1 MLWKVSEKVL
11 KFVETTQTVIAERDY
26 TMPLWYTKN
35 YTPTPHF
42 PFEKFLR
49 DAEKILNDPF
59 SQESA
64 SKYPLTNIGY
74 AGNTLL
80 FEIALAGFKKENI
93 TVSYVGNVITV
104 IAKWKSSDGSGTCCG
119 NCCGTETQETQE
131 TQDSQEHCCETSSK
145 CCCCHCEDIQY
156 IQKNI
161 STKDV
166 CRKFYLS
173 NEYLGGS
180 IKWKYVDGLLTI
192 AVYLNEVDHSVQPSG
207 DDEDL
212 IPPCPCPCCND

>member
-1 MLWKVSEKVL
+1 
-11 KFVETTQTVIAERDY
+11 
-26 TMPLWYTKN
+26 MPLWYTKN

-42 PFEKFLR
+42 PFEKFLK

-59 SQESA
+59 GQESA

-74 AGNTLL
+74 AGNTLI

-104 IAKWKSSDGSGTCCG
+104 NAKWKSQSSESSGSSDDSGCCG
-119 NCCGTETQETQE
+119 GCNTEQA
-131 TQDSQEHCCETSSK
+131 DK

>member
-1 MLWKVSEKVL
+1 
-11 KFVETTQTVIAERDY
+11 
-26 TMPLWYTKN
+26 MPLWYTKN

-42 PFEKFLR
+42 QFEKFLR

-104 IAKWKSSDGSGTCCG
+104 NAKYKSSNTQSSDSQNCCEGTCG
-119 NCCGTETQETQE
+119 NSENQN
-131 TQDSQEHCCETSSK
+131 CCETSDK

-192 AVYLNEVDHSVQPSG
+192 AVYLNEVDHSVQPSS

>member
-1 MLWKVSEKVL
+1 
-11 KFVETTQTVIAERDY
+11 
-26 TMPLWYTKN
+26 MPLWYTKN

-42 PFEKFLR
+42 SFESFVR

-59 SQESA
+59 TQETA
-64 SKYPLTNIGY
+64 PKYPLTNIGY
-74 AGNTLL
+74 SGGTLI

-104 IAKWKSSDGSGTCCG
+104 DAKWKSSEETGSSESSDDSGDKCCQ
-119 NCCGTETQETQE
+119 CCK
-131 TQDSQEHCCETSSK
+131 CET
-145 CCCCHCEDIQY
+145 EIEY

-166 CRKFYLS
+166 CRKFFLN

-192 AVYLNEVDHSVQPSG
+192 AVYVNTVNNSVAPSA
-207 DDEDL
+207 DDENL
-212 IPPCPCPCCND
+212 IPPCQCECCNKDSNP

>member
-1 MLWKVSEKVL
+1 
-11 KFVETTQTVIAERDY
+11 
-26 TMPLWYTKN
+26 MPLWYTKN

-42 PFEKFLR
+42 PFESFLK

-59 SQESA
+59 TQETA

-74 AGNTLL
+74 SGNTLI

-104 IAKWKSSDGSGTCCG
+104 NAKWNTPTVEGDTSG
-119 NCCGTETQETQE
+119 
-131 TQDSQEHCCETSSK
+131 CCE
-145 CCCCHCEDIQY
+145 CCSDSCSCHTNNIEY

-173 NEYLGGS
+173 NEFLGGS

-192 AVYLNEVDHSVQPSG
+192 AVYVNTVNNNVEPSS
-207 DDEDL
+207 DDENL
-212 IPPCPCPCCND
+212 IPPCECACCNKG

>member
-1 MLWKVSEKVL
+1 
-11 KFVETTQTVIAERDY
+11 
-26 TMPLWYTKN
+26 MPLWYTKN

-42 PFEKFLR
+42 PFEKFLK

-104 IAKWKSSDGSGTCCG
+104 NARWKSQSSESSDSQ
-119 NCCGTETQETQE
+119 NCCGGCDEEQT
-131 TQDSQEHCCETSSK
+131 DK
-145 CCCCHCEDIQY
+145 CCCCKCEDIQY

-192 AVYLNEVDHSVQPSG
+192 AVYLNEVDHSVQPSEDG
-207 DDEDL
+207 EDL
-212 IPPCPCPCCND
+212 IPPCTCACCND

>member
-1 MLWKVSEKVL
+1 
-11 KFVETTQTVIAERDY
+11 
-26 TMPLWYTKN
+26 MPLWYTKN

-42 PFEKFLR
+42 QFEKFLK

-59 SQESA
+59 GQESA

-74 AGNTLL
+74 AGNTLI

-104 IAKWKSSDGSGTCCG
+104 NAKWKSQSSESSGSSEDSGCCG
-119 NCCGTETQETQE
+119 GCNTEQA
-131 TQDSQEHCCETSSK
+131 DK

>member
-1 MLWKVSEKVL
+1 
-11 KFVETTQTVIAERDY
+11 
-26 TMPLWYTKN
+26 MPLWYTKN

-42 PFEKFLR
+42 PFEKFLK

-74 AGNTLL
+74 AGNTLI

-104 IAKWKSSDGSGTCCG
+104 NAKWGSQSSQSSDSQNCCG
-119 NCCGTETQETQE
+119 NCDE
-131 TQDSQEHCCETSSK
+131 DSQEHCCETANTSNK
-145 CCCCHCEDIQY
+145 CCCCKCEDIQY

-212 IPPCPCPCCND
+212 IPPCTCTCCNS